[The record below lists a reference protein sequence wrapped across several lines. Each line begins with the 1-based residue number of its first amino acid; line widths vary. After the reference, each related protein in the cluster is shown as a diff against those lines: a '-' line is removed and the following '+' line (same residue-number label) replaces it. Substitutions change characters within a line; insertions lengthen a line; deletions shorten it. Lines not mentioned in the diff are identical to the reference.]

1 MKESQVPIELKITVN
16 LYVDSLDLRQ
26 KMSYKILIN
35 KNILLFS
42 GALFSA
48 FIYFF
53 YRGSS
58 IIFNQIL
65 STFWLDCFF
74 CKDLI
79 AVDFPL
85 QEWIVYSLPGGIWV
99 FVLSVIVQNNH
110 IQFFNRRLPLDY
122 LPIVYGIGLEIL
134 QFFHCTDGTFD
145 WVDLLL
151 IIIGFMFSKILFK
164 ESISVPFSWNY
175 SRHNIL
181 IISGFVVLILS
192 DVY

>member
-1 MKESQVPIELKITVN
+1 MNLRDSSQKN
-16 LYVDSLDLRQ
+16 N
-26 KMSYKILIN
+26 YKSLIN
-35 KNILLFS
+35 KNIILFTC
-42 GALFSA
+42 AFFSA

-53 YRGSS
+53 YRGNN

-65 STFWLDCFF
+65 STFQLDCFF
-74 CKDLI
+74 CKDFI
-79 AVDFPL
+79 AFEFPL
-85 QEWIVYSLPGGIWV
+85 QDWIVYSLPGGIWV
-99 FVLSVIVQNNH
+99 FVLSIILQNNH
-110 IQFFNRRLPLDY
+110 IRIFNQRIPLEY

-134 QFFHCTDGTFD
+134 QFFHWTDGTFD

-151 IIIGFMFSKILFK
+151 IFTGFMFSKILNK

-175 SRHNIL
+175 SRHNML